1 MNLQLPGG
9 KVGKG
14 KIGSLGLTCNNQ
26 KGLTIQHRE
35 LRSIFCNNLNG
46 KKNWKRID
54 TYICIS
60 DSICFV
66 PEANTIVNQLYATI
80 KFKEN

>member
-1 MNLQLPGG
+1 M
-9 KVGKG
+9 
-14 KIGSLGLTCNNQ
+14 
-26 KGLTIQHRE
+26 
-35 LRSIFCNNLNG
+35 G

-66 PEANTIVNQLYATI
+66 PETNTIVNQLYATI